1 MAQKSN
7 KSSLFLIE
15 LIVGLLFFS
24 LCSAVCVQ
32 LFARAHLIKEN
43 TAQLNKAITLSQSV
57 AEIFRSAGG
66 SSEALVSYLDGAV
79 QNGQEILFAPEEN
92 VRLTVTITNRS
103 ENLANAKIQYE
114 YDGVSIYELDVTSY
128 NGSSGLA
135 LTDNGEGQP

>member
-79 QNGQEILFAPEEN
+79 RNDQEILFAPEEN
-92 VRLTVTITNRS
+92 VQLTVTITNRS

-135 LTDNGEGQP
+135 HTDNGEGQP